1 MADAL
6 FNEVLYN
13 EILASEGFVVDFA
26 LCTTYS
32 LDMPTLLSVPFMLGT
47 MSELSEE
54 ALKMPHCV
62 LEAINKSS
70 GKFAIFCNAGNIIV
84 PQNLK
89 TNIYSLLEK
98 SIVQVS
104 LETFGKGFVNF
115 HPKVWIIKETKSDDS
130 NISQV
135 KVVVMSR
142 NLSSSED
149 IDVVCE
155 LTGLVGNKEASKEKQ
170 KKHKPLMDF
179 LLWLESHTQQK
190 NIRKG
195 IEVLCSALSKVEKF
209 IVESPFEDYD
219 FFPMG
224 IDGYNGKETCLKTML
239 DYAAET
245 IVISPFVD
253 EITLNDF
260 ASSRPATKK
269 TLITRHVSITEN
281 MLKMMNDGVYAVKEV
296 MTDKVEKDISVDIHE
311 KVYFVRNGK
320 NLLNY
325 LYLGSTNATGNGFGR
340 NVEFLLRLQFKPY
353 CMSYDKFRREL
364 INDNKDC
371 IFEKVIDVPKQEE
384 VDEDTIKNEQE
395 LYKAIRAIHYA
406 KVESD
411 GEHYRIS
418 IFCKKHIANVPVLV
432 HPLYSPLLQQELC
445 DGVTFNRMP
454 LSALTEFYIIK
465 VDDISR
471 VIKIDTH
478 GMPTEER
485 NKAIFQSII
494 NTKSKFINYLAFML
508 TDSPEEFLAES
519 QLMEHELQ
527 QGKIAGKDLEM
538 TTSLYEDMLKA
549 AYRTPDKIEAIQ
561 KIIEKADRN
570 VIPENFDRMYK
581 QFQTAIKYIK
591 RL

>member
-1 MADAL
+1 
-6 FNEVLYN
+6 
-13 EILASEGFVVDFA
+13 
-26 LCTTYS
+26 
-32 LDMPTLLSVPFMLGT
+32 
-47 MSELSEE
+47 
-54 ALKMPHCV
+54 
-62 LEAINKSS
+62 
-70 GKFAIFCNAGNIIV
+70 
-84 PQNLK
+84 
-89 TNIYSLLEK
+89 
-98 SIVQVS
+98 
-104 LETFGKGFVNF
+104 
-115 HPKVWIIKETKSDDS
+115 
-130 NISQV
+130 
-135 KVVVMSR
+135 
-142 NLSSSED
+142 
-149 IDVVCE
+149 
-155 LTGLVGNKEASKEKQ
+155 
-170 KKHKPLMDF
+170 
-179 LLWLESHTQQK
+179 
-190 NIRKG
+190 
-195 IEVLCSALSKVEKF
+195 
-209 IVESPFEDYD
+209 
-219 FFPMG
+219 MG
-224 IDGYNGKETCLKTML
+224 IDGYDGKETCLEEML

-245 IVISPFVD
+245 IIISPFVD
-253 EITLNDF
+253 EGTLEAF
-260 ASSRPATKK
+260 VSSRPATKK
-269 TLITRHVSITEN
+269 TLVTRHASITER
-281 MLKMMNDGVYAVKEV
+281 MLRMLNDGVY
-296 MTDKVEKDISVDIHE
+296 
-311 KVYFVRNGK
+311 
-320 NLLNY
+320 
-325 LYLGSTNATGNGFGR
+325 
-340 NVEFLLRLQFKPY
+340 
-353 CMSYDKFRREL
+353 REP

-465 VDDISR
+465 VDDINR

-519 QLMEHELQ
+519 QQMEHELQ

>member
-1 MADAL
+1 MADTL
-6 FNEVLYN
+6 LNEVMYNEVLTSDGY
-13 EILASEGFVVDFA
+13 VVDFA
-26 LCTTYS
+26 VCTTYS
-32 LDMPTLLSVPFMLGT
+32 LDMPMLLSVPFMLGT
-47 MSELSEE
+47 MSELSDE
-54 ALKMPHCV
+54 ALQAPHCV
-62 LEAINKSS
+62 LEAINQAS

-98 SIVQVS
+98 SIVQIS
-104 LETFGKGFVNF
+104 LNAHGKGFVNF
-115 HPKVWIIKETKSDDS
+115 HPKVWIIKETKSDNP
-130 NISQV
+130 NISQL
-135 KVVVMSR
+135 KLVVMSR
-142 NLSSSED
+142 NLSSSDD

-155 LTGLVGNKEASKEKQ
+155 LTGIIGNKEASKARL
-170 KKHKPLMDF
+170 KKHKPLANF
-179 LLWLESHTQQK
+179 LLWLESRTPQK
-190 NIRKG
+190 DIRKS
-195 IEVLCSALSKVEKF
+195 IEDLRFSLSKVEKF
-209 IVESPFEDYD
+209 IVDHPFEDYD

-224 IDGYNGKETCLKTML
+224 IDGYDGKETCLEEML

-245 IVISPFVD
+245 IIISPFVD
-253 EITLNDF
+253 EGTLEAF
-260 ASSRPATKK
+260 VSSRPATKK
-269 TLITRHVSITEN
+269 TLVTRHASITER
-281 MLKMMNDGVYAVKEV
+281 MLRMLNDGVYTVKEV
-296 MTDKVEKDISVDIHE
+296 MTDKVEKNVSVDIHE
-311 KVYFVRNGK
+311 KVYFIRNGK

-432 HPLYSPLLQQELC
+432 HPLYSPLQQQELC

-454 LSALTEFYIIK
+454 LSSLTEFYIIK

-519 QLMEHELQ
+519 QQMEHELQ
-527 QGKIAGKDLEM
+527 QSKIAGKDLEM

>member
-6 FNEVLYN
+6 FSEVMYNEVLT
-13 EILASEGFVVDFA
+13 SDGFVVDFA
-26 LCTTYS
+26 VCTTYS

-54 ALKMPHCV
+54 ALQAPHCV
-62 LEAINKSS
+62 LEAINQSS

-98 SIVQVS
+98 SIIQVS
-104 LETFGKGFVNF
+104 LDAHGKGFVNF
-115 HPKVWIIKETKSDDS
+115 HPKVWIIKETKSDNP
-130 NISQV
+130 NISQL
-135 KVVVMSR
+135 KLVVMSR

-155 LTGLVGNKEASKEKQ
+155 LTGVIGNKEANKVSQ
-170 KKHKPLMDF
+170 KKHEPLADF
-179 LLWLESHTQQK
+179 LLWLESHTPQK
-190 NIRKG
+190 NVKRG
-195 IEVLCSALSKVEKF
+195 IKDLCFALSKVEKF
-209 IVESPFEDYD
+209 IVDHPFEDYD

-224 IDGYNGKETCLKTML
+224 IDGYDGKETCLEEML

-245 IVISPFVD
+245 IIISPFVD
-253 EITLNDF
+253 EGTLEAF
-260 ASSRPATKK
+260 VSSRPTTKK
-269 TLITRHVSITEN
+269 TLVTRHASITER
-281 MLKMMNDGVYAVKEV
+281 MLGMLNDSVYAVKEV
-296 MTDKVEKDISVDIHE
+296 MTDKVEKDVSVDIHE
-311 KVYFVRNGK
+311 KVYFIRNGK

-353 CMSYDKFRREL
+353 CMSYDKFRKEL

-371 IFEKVIDVPKQEE
+371 IFEKVIDVPKQED
-384 VDEDTIKNEQE
+384 VDEDAIKNEQE

-406 KVESD
+406 KVGSD
-411 GEHYRIS
+411 GENYRIS
-418 IFCKKHIANVPVLV
+418 ISCKKHIANVPVLI

-445 DGVTFNRMP
+445 DGVTFVGMP
-454 LSALTEFYIIK
+454 LSALTEFYIIE
-465 VDDISR
+465 VGDMRR
-471 VIKIDTH
+471 VIKIETH
-478 GMPTEER
+478 NMPTEER

-508 TDSPEEFLAES
+508 TDSPEEFIAES
-519 QLMEHELQ
+519 QQMERELQ
-527 QGKIAGKDLEM
+527 QSGIEGKELEI

-549 AYRTPDKIEAIQ
+549 AYRTPNKIEAIQ
-561 KIIEKADRN
+561 KVIEKANRS
-570 VIPENFDRMYK
+570 VIPENFDSMYK
-581 QFQTAIKYIK
+581 QFQTAIKNIK

>member
-6 FNEVLYN
+6 FSEVMYNEVLT
-13 EILASEGFVVDFA
+13 SDGFVVDFA
-26 LCTTYS
+26 VCTTYS

-54 ALKMPHCV
+54 ALQAPHCV
-62 LEAINKSS
+62 LEAINQSS

-98 SIVQVS
+98 SIIQVS
-104 LETFGKGFVNF
+104 LDAHGKGFVNF
-115 HPKVWIIKETKSDDS
+115 HPKVWIIKETKSD
-130 NISQV
+130 NP
-135 KVVVMSR
+135 

-155 LTGLVGNKEASKEKQ
+155 LTGVIGNKEANKVSQ
-170 KKHKPLMDF
+170 KKHEPLAGF
-179 LLWLESHTQQK
+179 LLWLESRTPQK
-190 NIRKG
+190 NVKRG
-195 IEVLCSALSKVEKF
+195 IKDLCFALSKVEKF
-209 IVESPFEDYD
+209 IVDHPFEDYD

-224 IDGYNGKETCLKTML
+224 IDGYDGKKTCLEEML

-245 IVISPFVD
+245 IIISPFVD
-253 EITLNDF
+253 EGTLEDF
-260 ASSRPATKK
+260 VSSRPATKK
-269 TLITRHVSITEN
+269 TLVTRHASITESILG
-281 MLKMMNDGVYAVKEV
+281 MLNDGVYAVKEV
-296 MTDKVEKDISVDIHE
+296 MTDKVEKDVSVDIHE
-311 KVYFVRNGK
+311 KVYFIRNGK

-353 CMSYDKFRREL
+353 CMSYDKFRKEL

-371 IFEKVIDVPKQEE
+371 IFEKVIDVPQQED
-384 VDEDTIKNEQE
+384 VDEEAIKNEQE
-395 LYKAIRAIHYA
+395 LHKAIRAIHYA
-406 KVESD
+406 KVGSD
-411 GEHYRIS
+411 GENYWIS
-418 IFCKKHIANVPVLV
+418 ISCKKHIANVPVLI

-445 DGVTFNRMP
+445 DGVTFVGMP
-454 LSALTEFYIIK
+454 LSALTEFYIIE
-465 VDDISR
+465 VGDMRR
-471 VIKIDTH
+471 VIKIETH
-478 GMPTEER
+478 NMPTEER

-519 QLMEHELQ
+519 QQMERELL
-527 QGKIAGKDLEM
+527 QGGIEGKELGM

-549 AYRTPDKIEAIQ
+549 AYRSPDKIEAI
-561 KIIEKADRN
+561 KKVIDKADRS
-570 VIPENFDRMYK
+570 VIPENFYSMYK
-581 QFQTAIKYIK
+581 QFQTAIKNIK

>member
-6 FNEVLYN
+6 FNEVMYN
-13 EILASEGFVVDFA
+13 EILVSDGFVVDFA
-26 LCTTYS
+26 VCTTYS

-54 ALKMPHCV
+54 ALQAPHCV
-62 LEAINKSS
+62 LEAINQSS
-70 GKFAIFCNAGNIIV
+70 GKFAIYCNAGNIIV

-104 LETFGKGFVNF
+104 LDAHGKGFANF
-115 HPKVWIIKETKSDDS
+115 HPKVWIIKETKSDNP
-130 NISQV
+130 NISQL
-135 KVVVMSR
+135 KLVVMSR

-155 LTGLVGNKEASKEKQ
+155 LTGVIGNKEAKKVRQ
-170 KKHKPLMDF
+170 KKHEPLADF
-179 LLWLESHTQQK
+179 LLWLESHTPQK

-195 IEVLCSALSKVEKF
+195 IEDLCFSLSKMEKF
-209 IVESPFEDYD
+209 IVDYPFEDYD

-224 IDGYNGKETCLKTML
+224 IDGYDGKETCFEKML

-245 IVISPFVD
+245 IIISPFVD
-253 EITLNDF
+253 EGTLEAF
-260 ASSRPATKK
+260 VFSRPSSKK
-269 TLITRHVSITEN
+269 TLVTRHASITER
-281 MLKMMNDGVYAVKEV
+281 MLGMLNDGVYAVKEV
-296 MTDKVEKDISVDIHE
+296 MTDKVEKDVSVDIHE
-311 KVYFVRNGK
+311 KVYFIRNGK
-320 NLLNY
+320 NLQNY
-325 LYLGSTNATGNGFGR
+325 LYLGSTNATNNGFGR

-353 CMSYDKFRREL
+353 CMSYDKFRKEL

-371 IFEKVIDVPKQEE
+371 IFEKVIDVPQQED
-384 VDEDTIKNEQE
+384 VDNEAIKNEQE
-395 LYKAIRAIHYA
+395 LHKAIRAIHYA

-411 GEHYRIS
+411 GENYRIS
-418 IFCKKHIANVPVLV
+418 IFCKKHIANVPVLI

-445 DGVTFNRMP
+445 NGITFAGMA
-454 LSALTEFYIIK
+454 LSALTEFYIIE
-465 VDDISR
+465 VCDMRR
-471 VIKIDTH
+471 VIKIETH
-478 GMPTEER
+478 NMPTEER

-508 TDSPEEFLAES
+508 TDSPEEFMAEN
-519 QLMEHELQ
+519 QQMEHELQ
-527 QGKIAGKDLEM
+527 QSGIEGKELEI

-549 AYRTPDKIEAIQ
+549 AYRTPNKIEAIQ
-561 KIIEKADRN
+561 KVIEKANRS
-570 VIPENFDRMYK
+570 VIPDNFDRIYK
-581 QFQTAIKYIK
+581 HFQTAIKNIK

>member
-13 EILASEGFVVDFA
+13 EVLASEGFIVDFA
-26 LCTTYS
+26 VCTTYS

-142 NLSSSED
+142 NLSFSED

-179 LLWLESHTQQK
+179 LLWLESHTTQK
-190 NIRKG
+190 DIRRG

-224 IDGYNGKETCLKTML
+224 IDGYDGKETCLKTML

-245 IVISPFVD
+245 VVISPFVD
-253 EITLNDF
+253 ETILNDF
-260 ASSRPATKK
+260 VSSRPATKK

-325 LYLGSTNATGNGFGR
+325 LYLGSTNATRNGFGR

-353 CMSYDKFRREL
+353 CMSYDKFRNGL

-371 IFEKVIDVPKQEE
+371 IFEKVLNVPHQEN
-384 VDEDTIKNEQE
+384 VDDESIKNEQE
-395 LYKAIRAIHYA
+395 LYRAIRAINYA
-406 KVESD
+406 KVISSD
-411 GEHYRIS
+411 KHYSVCIS
-418 IFCKKHIANVPVLV
+418 CKKCIPNVPVIIY
-432 HPLYSPLLQQELC
+432 PLYSPLLQKELC
-445 DGVTFNRMP
+445 DGVTFDRIP
-454 LSALTEFYIIK
+454 LSALTEFYIID
-465 VDDISR
+465 VGGIRR
-471 VIKIDTH
+471 VIKIETH
-478 GMPTEER
+478 GMPTEKR

-494 NTKSKFINYLAFML
+494 NTRSKFIDYLAFML
-508 TDSPEEFLAES
+508 TDSPEEFIAENL
-519 QLMEHELQ
+519 QMEREVQ
-527 QGKIAGKDLEM
+527 QNGITGKDLEM
-538 TTSLYEDMLKA
+538 PTALYENMLKA
-549 AYRTPDKIEAIQ
+549 AYRTPEKIEAIQ
-561 KIIEKADRN
+561 KVIAKADKS
-570 VIPENFDRMYK
+570 VIPKNFDTMYQ
-581 QFQTAIKYIK
+581 QFQTAIKNIK